1 MGSSSG
7 IRSPYLTAF
16 VDRDASMRYEEE
28 AVDGG
33 AAGFDAVSVDA
44 GLAAGSE
51 AAGLASEVGLSA
63 APDDELSEEEE
74 PLLE

>member
-1 MGSSSG
+1 
-7 IRSPYLTAF
+7 
-16 VDRDASMRYEEE
+16 MRYEEE